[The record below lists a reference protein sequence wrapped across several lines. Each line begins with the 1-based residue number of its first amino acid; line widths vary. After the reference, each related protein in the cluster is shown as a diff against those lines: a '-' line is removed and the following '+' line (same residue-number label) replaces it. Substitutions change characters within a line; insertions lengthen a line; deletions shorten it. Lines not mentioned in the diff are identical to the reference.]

1 MSPLP
6 IVPLFLTPKE
16 LAARWR
22 LALSSVYRL
31 KDSGHLPYYQIG
43 GAVRF
48 WRDDIEAYE
57 RQGRSEA
64 VIRPKLLRR
73 KRRRIRSA

>member
-1 MSPLP
+1 
-6 IVPLFLTPKE
+6 

-31 KDSGHLPYYQIG
+31 KDSGQLPYVQIG

-48 WRDDIEAYE
+48 QLADVLAYE
-57 RQGRSEA
+57 AAGYHRA
-64 VIRPKLLRR
+64 VIRPAVLRR
-73 KRRRIRSA
+73 KRRRAS